1 MTLKELTLLE
11 KELSK
16 KLAIDLDLCSHF
28 KNMKLVIEGE
38 DCVLYLPVREI
49 VLDQM
54 KKWNLIDLE
63 RVPFLSY
70 SIVSSHRRSIHQKL
84 NGDFLQSVL

>member
-1 MTLKELTLLE
+1 MTLRELTLLE

-16 KLAIDLDLCSHF
+16 KLAVDLDLCSHF

-84 NGDFLQSVL
+84 NDNFLQSAL

>member
-1 MTLKELTLLE
+1 MTLSELTLLE

-84 NGDFLQSVL
+84 NNHFLSSAL

>member
-1 MTLKELTLLE
+1 MTLPELTLLE

-16 KLAIDLDLCSHF
+16 KLAIDLDLCSYF
-28 KNMKLVIEGE
+28 KNLKLVIEGE

-54 KKWNLIDLE
+54 KKWKIIDLE
-63 RVPFLSY
+63 TVPFLSY
-70 SIVSSHRRSIHQKL
+70 NIVSSHRRSIHQKL
-84 NGDFLQSVL
+84 NDQFLESAL